1 MEQREAGGPK
11 TFMEMIL
18 ILWTIGLTLWSLYL
32 FIASLSIH
40 KRRTAFQ
47 VEQHRWVK
55 RAEML
60 RREKL

>member
-40 KRRTAFQ
+40 KRSTGGLSELKCSEERNYERRT
-47 VEQHRWVK
+47 R
-55 RAEML
+55 
-60 RREKL
+60 